1 LTRVDDQRDEEIP
14 KEVIEDK
21 AYGEKFKERIA
32 IMSMMIS
39 L

>member
-1 LTRVDDQRDEEIP
+1 LTRVDDQRDEEIS

-21 AYGEKFKERIA
+21 AYGEKFRERIA

>member
-1 LTRVDDQRDEEIP
+1 LTRVDDQRDEEIS

-21 AYGEKFKERIA
+21 AHGEKFRERTA
-32 IMSMMIS
+32 IMSMMMS